1 MPGQIRFVLFLRR
14 GWMILRA
21 WQEEPGSLAGFFPLG
36 ILWFEDQGNQR
47 LEVLVEGPGL
57 PKQLL
62 PPRLLFRK

>member
-14 GWMILRA
+14 GWMISR
-21 WQEEPGSLAGFFPLG
+21 AGFFPLG